1 MNIKDV
7 WNFLGLT
14 QDRIGR
20 RRFLIA
26 FFSAQ
31 WGLPLVAALLV
42 GFFYLVFGESPI
54 LFLPALA
61 FLASLIFGFIV
72 YIKICIRR
80 VRDIG
85 IAQGW
90 WALALIPLINFFF
103 FIYLSL
109 EKSGAGQAGSFSLTN
124 LTREQ
129 FRRFFSHEFS
139 KPFVI
144 ICFGVIVAGA
154 IHAGSVVSNL
164 KQSIDVEIAQREEVL
179 DAQRD
184 TRQKQ
189 EANELASSIN
199 EYNSINDSIKERLLF
214 QRRIRECLY
223 NKYCASL
230 IGKPAVEE
238 STNLRSERYL
248 SDKVYKEL
256 VHIKNTSS
264 FQLFFEKF
272 GFGWWGTIALLAVL
286 FINILISPYKL
297 ARVYIPPVFRYGNTK
312 VKSIK
317 TNTQSMTPFQ
327 RYSLILLAL
336 IVLAL
341 VVITIVL
348 IF

>member
-1 MNIKDV
+1 MSIKDV

-31 WGLPLVAALLV
+31 WGLPLAVLLV
-42 GFFYLVFGESPI
+42 HGLFYLVFGESPI
-54 LFLPALA
+54 LFLPAIV
-61 FLASLIFGFIV
+61 FFASLIFGLIV

-85 IAQGW
+85 IAQDW
-90 WALALIPLINFFF
+90 WVLALIPLINFFF

-129 FRRFFSHEFS
+129 FRRFFSHELS
-139 KPFVI
+139 KPFII
-144 ICFGVIVAGA
+144 ICIGVIVAGA
-154 IHAGSVVSNL
+154 IVAGSAVSNL
-164 KQSIDVEIAQREEVL
+164 KQDIDAKIEQRGGGL
-179 DAQRD
+179 DTQRD

-189 EANELASSIN
+189 EAGELASNII
-199 EYNSINDSIKERLLF
+199 EFNSINASIKEEILF
-214 QRRIRECLY
+214 ARRRRECLH

-230 IGKPAVEE
+230 IGKLAVEE

-256 VHIKNTSS
+256 VRIKNTSS

-272 GFGWWGTIALLAVL
+272 GFGWWGIIALLVVL

-297 ARVYIPPVFRYGNTK
+297 ARVK

-317 TNTQSMTPFQ
+317 MNIQSMAPFQ
-327 RYSLILLAL
+327 RYSLILLV
-336 IVLAL
+336 ITVLAL
-341 VVITIVL
+341 VVIAIVL